1 MPNPR
6 TSSPS
11 KQKLKAL
18 KLGLTLTIQAMDR
31 RNDNIFSS
39 SVSFSQAV
47 TAYQHVGNNGRAEN
61 GLGAGSSPRAE
72 GEMRGELWL
81 GPAGR
86 RVLDLSVGGLA
97 WWRSWLEALRDFLWD
112 FRQLAL

>member
-39 SVSFSQAV
+39 RVSFSQAV

-61 GLGAGSSPRAE
+61 RLGAGSSPRAE

-86 RVLDLSVGGLA
+86 RVLGFLRERLGLMEAMA
-97 WWRSWLEALRDFLWD
+97 WSAERPPAGD
-112 FRQLAL
+112 